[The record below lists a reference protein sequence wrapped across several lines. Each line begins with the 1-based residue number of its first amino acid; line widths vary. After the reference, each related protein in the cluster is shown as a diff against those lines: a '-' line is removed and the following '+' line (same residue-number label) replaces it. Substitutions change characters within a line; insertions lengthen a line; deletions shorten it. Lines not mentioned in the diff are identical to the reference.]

1 MRAVRVHEVGGP
13 EVLRVDDIEVP
24 EPGPGEI
31 RVRIEAAGVNFIDTY
46 HREGKYPLELPA
58 TIGGEGAGVVDAVGR
73 DVPAL
78 SEGDRV
84 AFAGPR
90 GSYAEMVVVPAGAV
104 VPVPADVEV
113 RTAAA
118 ALLQGMTAHYLAHDT
133 YPVGAG
139 GSRHPRPDIAPP
151 ARGSDPSTVLVHAAA
166 GGVGHLLTQMCKLL
180 GARVIAT
187 CGTQEKADLV
197 RGFGADEVVVYTE
210 ESFTEAVARF
220 TDGRGA
226 DVVFDGVGK
235 ATFLDGL
242 TCLRPRGMMVLYG
255 QSSGEADPLD
265 PQELNRRGS
274 LFLTRPNLAHYVAE
288 REELERR
295 ASDLFGWIAKGA
307 IEVRIDRTFPL
318 EEAAEAH
325 RYLEGRK
332 TLGKVL
338 LIP

>member
-1 MRAVRVHEVGGP
+1 MRAVRVHELGGP

-58 TIGGEGAGVVDAVGR
+58 TIGGEGGGVVDAVGA

-90 GSYAEMVVVPAGAV
+90 GAYAEMAVVPAGAV
-104 VPVPADVEV
+104 VPLPDDVEV

-118 ALLQGMTAHYLAHDT
+118 ALLQGMTAHYLVHDT

-139 GSRHPRPDIAPP
+139 D
-151 ARGSDPSTVLVHAAA
+151 TVLVHAAA
-166 GGVGHLLTQMCKLL
+166 GGAGHLLTQICKLL

-210 ESFTEAVARF
+210 EDFTEAVARF
-220 TDGRGA
+220 TDGRGV

-242 TCLRPRGMMVLYG
+242 TCLRRRGMMVLYG
-255 QSSGEADPLD
+255 QSSGEVDPLD
-265 PQELNRRGS
+265 PQELNRKGS

-288 REELERR
+288 RDELERR
-295 ASDLFGWIAKGA
+295 ASDLFGWIANGT

-332 TLGKVL
+332 TRGKVL

>member
-1 MRAVRVHEVGGP
+1 MRAVRVHELGGP

-118 ALLQGMTAHYLAHDT
+118 ALLQGMTAHYLVHDT
-133 YPVGAG
+133 YPVGA
-139 GSRHPRPDIAPP
+139 RDTA
-151 ARGSDPSTVLVHAAA
+151 LVHAAA

-210 ESFTEAVARF
+210 ESFTEAVGRF
-220 TDGRGA
+220 TDGRGV

-242 TCLRPRGMMVLYG
+242 TCLRRRGMMVLYG

>member
-1 MRAVRVHEVGGP
+1 MRAVRVHELGGP

-58 TIGGEGAGVVDAVGR
+58 TIGGEGGGVVDAVGA

-90 GSYAEMVVVPAGAV
+90 GAYAEMAVVPAGAV
-104 VPVPADVEV
+104 VPLPDDVEV

-118 ALLQGMTAHYLAHDT
+118 ALLQGMTAHYLVHDT

-139 GSRHPRPDIAPP
+139 D
-151 ARGSDPSTVLVHAAA
+151 TVLVHAAA
-166 GGVGHLLTQMCKLL
+166 GGAGHLLTQICKLL

-210 ESFTEAVARF
+210 EDFTEAVARF
-220 TDGRGA
+220 TDGRGV

-242 TCLRPRGMMVLYG
+242 TCLRRRGMMVLYG
-255 QSSGEADPLD
+255 QSSGEVDPLD
-265 PQELNRRGS
+265 PQELNRKGS

-288 REELERR
+288 RDELERR
-295 ASDLFGWIAKGA
+295 ARDLFGWIAKGT

-332 TLGKVL
+332 TRGKVL

>member
-1 MRAVRVHEVGGP
+1 MRAVRVHELGGP

-73 DVPAL
+73 DVAAL

-84 AFAGPR
+84 AFAGPI
-90 GSYAEMVVVPAGAV
+90 GAYAEMVVVPAGPV

-118 ALLQGMTAHYLAHDT
+118 ALLQGMTAHYLVHDT

-139 GSRHPRPDIAPP
+139 GSR
-151 ARGSDPSTVLVHAAA
+151 DPSTVLVHAAA

-187 CGTQEKADLV
+187 CGTEEKADLV

-210 ESFTEAVARF
+210 ESFTEAVALF
-220 TDGRGA
+220 TDGRGV

-242 TCLRPRGMMVLYG
+242 TCLRRRGMMVLYG

-265 PQELNRRGS
+265 PQELNRHGS
-274 LFLTRPNLAHYVAE
+274 LFLTRPNLSHYVAE

-332 TLGKVL
+332 THGKVL